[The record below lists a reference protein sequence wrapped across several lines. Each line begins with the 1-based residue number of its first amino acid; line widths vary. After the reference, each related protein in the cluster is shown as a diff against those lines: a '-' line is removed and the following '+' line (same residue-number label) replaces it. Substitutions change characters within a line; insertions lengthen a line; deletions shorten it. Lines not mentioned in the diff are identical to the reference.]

1 MLSPQAVLLLFSEDG
16 GFYRSLKRR
25 QIMKLK
31 GLENFLFLKKK
42 WLSPGELFLP
52 WHCFEQAQIRGN
64 AHLGPLFLPTLC
76 IPLRW
81 LGALPFPTSSQGTTL
96 HVCRSQTT
104 KQAFLL
110 LEWDKWRSFFVC
122 LCFVLVFF
130 FFFPLGDLGDPKGF
144 ESPIGGNTGL
154 QPGGEGFS
162 HQRKPLVNTGKQN

>member
-1 MLSPQAVLLLFSEDG
+1 
-16 GFYRSLKRR
+16 
-25 QIMKLK
+25 MKLK

-64 AHLGPLFLPTLC
+64 AHLGPLFLLTLC

-130 FFFPLGDLGDPKGF
+130 FFPQVILEIPKDLSPQQEETQVFSQVEKDF
-144 ESPIGGNTGL
+144 HTRESHWSIQGNKIDRYIQKDTYTHRYR
-154 QPGGEGFS
+154 E
-162 HQRKPLVNTGKQN
+162 TDIE